1 MAVYMSPLFSCLYV
15 VYYIISY
22 SASKLLVNCSH
33 YMGNVLEIPLL
44 LVTSQ

>member
-1 MAVYMSPLFSCLYV
+1 MAVYMSPCLYMYV